1 MKKNPI
7 CPKCGNQED
16 FIADR
21 WATECL
27 KCHTRF
33 DEQRVD
39 ETNNEIKLSEKLYQ
53 ETLDELVTKVWRYKY
68 YEGAPIP
75 SWNKFIEYVGE
86 SGSNKDIEKA
96 VKLAIQKTYDA
107 LQAGKLTEA
116 GQSLYDRRKDIEA
129 HTAKQILDDAKRFVF
144 KINYDNDI
152 SEEEQIQ
159 IDFYMAEVV
168 EQYSAFLNNLKKKY
182 EVD

>member
-129 HTAKQILDDAKRFVF
+129 HTAKKILNDAKHFVF

>member
-1 MKKNPI
+1 M
-7 CPKCGNQED
+7 
-16 FIADR
+16 
-21 WATECL
+21 
-27 KCHTRF
+27 
-33 DEQRVD
+33 
-39 ETNNEIKLSEKLYQ
+39 ETNTETKLSLKEKLYQ
-53 ETLDELVTKVWRYKY
+53 ETLDEIAQKIQSGEVNNKPRYWLNWG
-68 YEGAPIP
+68 ELTTVRRNM
-75 SWNKFIEYVGE
+75 SVGE
-86 SGSNKDIEKA
+86 LKYFTNSDIEKA

-129 HTAKQILDDAKRFVF
+129 HTAKKILNDAKHFVF